1 MMLLKENGLFN
12 PFDFYVVD
20 RSNDVEERFVSLG
33 GLKEN
38 FIKKDIDKNN
48 YLSILKILSE
58 GDYLF
63 DFSIDTKTL
72 VLVEYCLNHGI
83 HYLSTADGSWKDDK
97 EWISCFDHYL
107 VYRELRKKYKKGL
120 NTCIVEFGMNP
131 GLISCFVKECIHQVI
146 LNDQSLYIRIYRK
159 KLLKL
164 YEEKKYG
171 LICKK
176 IKVKEVQEVVP
187 EDGALEYI
195 ASSCGGD
202 LRKAMNAVEVLFSA
216 GIPQDG
222 KLPLTLADAKE
233 VTQKSALRADRDG
246 DNYYDLLSALHKSIR
261 GSDPDAA
268 CHYLARLLEAGQ
280 MPSACRR
287 LMCVAAEDVGL
298 AYPQILPIVNA
309 CVDMALKL
317 GMPEAGLPLADAA
330 VLMATSPKSN
340 SAYLAIDAALDDVRK
355 GKSGDFP
362 RHLQNVHADTY
373 TMEREQGYLY
383 PHNYPNHWVKQ
394 QYLPDEL
401 VGTHY
406 YEYAENKLEQ
416 AAKQYWD
423 KIKGE
428 K

>member
-1 MMLLKENGLFN
+1 MYQPLADLLRPQTLDEVYGQEHILGKGAVLRRLIDSGNIPN
-12 PFDFYVVD
+12 MVFYGP
-20 RSNDVEERFVSLG
+20 SG
-33 GLKEN
+33 TG
-38 FIKKDIDKNN
+38 
-48 YLSILKILSE
+48 
-58 GDYLF
+58 
-63 DFSIDTKTL
+63 KTTVANIIARQTNRTL
-72 VLVEYCLNHGI
+72 YKLNATTA
-83 HYLSTADGSWKDDK
+83 STADIK
-97 EWISCFDHYL
+97 EIVSQLGTFMAPNGVLLYL
-107 VYRELRKKYKKGL
+107 DEIQSFNKK
-120 NTCIVEFGMNP
+120 
-131 GLISCFVKECIHQVI
+131 QQ
-146 LNDQSLYIRIYRK
+146 QSLLEYIENGKIT
-159 KLLKL
+159 
-164 YEEKKYG
+164 
-171 LICKK
+171 LIASTTENPYFYVFNAILSRSTVFEFKQ
-176 IKVKEVQEVVP
+176 ISASAALQAVRRAVSFMEQRTALTAVP

-216 GIPQDG
+216 GIPQNG

-317 GMPEAGLPLADAA
+317 GMPEARLPLADAA

-340 SAYLAIDAALDDVRK
+340 SGYLAIDAALDDVRK

-401 VGTHY
+401 VGARY
-406 YEYAENKLEQ
+406 YEYGPNKLEQ

-423 KIKGE
+423 SIKKE
-428 K
+428 

>member
-1 MMLLKENGLFN
+1 MYQPLADLLRPQTLDEVYGQEHILGKGAVLRRLIDSGNIPN
-12 PFDFYVVD
+12 MVFYGP
-20 RSNDVEERFVSLG
+20 SG
-33 GLKEN
+33 TG
-38 FIKKDIDKNN
+38 
-48 YLSILKILSE
+48 
-58 GDYLF
+58 
-63 DFSIDTKTL
+63 KTTVANIIAKQTNRTL
-72 VLVEYCLNHGI
+72 YKLNATTA
-83 HYLSTADGSWKDDK
+83 STADIK
-97 EWISCFDHYL
+97 EIVSQLDTFMAPNGVLLYL
-107 VYRELRKKYKKGL
+107 DEIQSFNKK
-120 NTCIVEFGMNP
+120 
-131 GLISCFVKECIHQVI
+131 QQ
-146 LNDQSLYIRIYRK
+146 QSLLEHIENGKIT
-159 KLLKL
+159 
-164 YEEKKYG
+164 
-171 LICKK
+171 LIASTTENPYFYVFNAILSRSTVFEFKQ
-176 IKVKEVQEVVP
+176 ISASAALQAVRRAVSFMEQRTALTAVP

-216 GIPQDG
+216 GIPQNG

-317 GMPEAGLPLADAA
+317 GMPEARLPLADAA

-401 VGTHY
+401 AGTRY
-406 YEYAENKLEQ
+406 YEYGPNKLEQ

-423 KIKGE
+423 SIKKE
-428 K
+428 

>member
-1 MMLLKENGLFN
+1 MYQPLADLLRPQTLDEVYGQEHILGKGAVLRRLIDSGNIPN
-12 PFDFYVVD
+12 MVFYGP
-20 RSNDVEERFVSLG
+20 SG
-33 GLKEN
+33 TG
-38 FIKKDIDKNN
+38 
-48 YLSILKILSE
+48 
-58 GDYLF
+58 
-63 DFSIDTKTL
+63 KTTVANIIAKQTNRTL
-72 VLVEYCLNHGI
+72 YKLNATTA
-83 HYLSTADGSWKDDK
+83 STADIK
-97 EWISCFDHYL
+97 EIVAQLDTFMVPNGVLLYL
-107 VYRELRKKYKKGL
+107 DEIQSFNKK
-120 NTCIVEFGMNP
+120 
-131 GLISCFVKECIHQVI
+131 QQ
-146 LNDQSLYIRIYRK
+146 QSLLEHIENGKIT
-159 KLLKL
+159 
-164 YEEKKYG
+164 
-171 LICKK
+171 LIASTTENPYFYVFNAILSRSTVFEFKQ
-176 IKVKEVQEVVP
+176 ISASAALQAVRRAVSFMEQRTALTAVP

-222 KLPLTLADAKE
+222 KLPLTLADAKD
-233 VTQKSALRADRDG
+233 VNQKSALRADRDG

-317 GMPEAGLPLADAA
+317 GMPEARLPLADAA

-401 VGTHY
+401 VGAHY
-406 YEYAENKLEQ
+406 YEYGPNKLEQ

-423 KIKGE
+423 SIKKE
-428 K
+428 

>member
-1 MMLLKENGLFN
+1 MEQ
-12 PFDFYVVD
+12 
-20 RSNDVEERFVSLG
+20 R
-33 GLKEN
+33 
-38 FIKKDIDKNN
+38 
-48 YLSILKILSE
+48 
-58 GDYLF
+58 
-63 DFSIDTKTL
+63 
-72 VLVEYCLNHGI
+72 
-83 HYLSTADGSWKDDK
+83 TA
-97 EWISCFDHYL
+97 L
-107 VYRELRKKYKKGL
+107 
-120 NTCIVEFGMNP
+120 TA
-131 GLISCFVKECIHQVI
+131 
-146 LNDQSLYIRIYRK
+146 
-159 KLLKL
+159 
-164 YEEKKYG
+164 
-171 LICKK
+171 
-176 IKVKEVQEVVP
+176 VP

-261 GSDPDAA
+261 GSDTDAA

-317 GMPEAGLPLADAA
+317 GMPEARLPLADAA

-373 TMEREQGYLY
+373 TMEREQGYFY

-401 VGTHY
+401 VGAHY
-406 YEYAENKLEQ
+406 YEYGPNKLEQ

-423 KIKGE
+423 SIKKE
-428 K
+428 

>member
-1 MMLLKENGLFN
+1 MYQPLADLLRPQTLDEVYGQEHILGKGAVLRRLIDSGNIPN
-12 PFDFYVVD
+12 MVFYGPSGTGKTTVAGIIAKQT
-20 RSNDVEERFVSLG
+20 N
-33 GLKEN
+33 
-38 FIKKDIDKNN
+38 
-48 YLSILKILSE
+48 
-58 GDYLF
+58 
-63 DFSIDTKTL
+63 KTL
-72 VLVEYCLNHGI
+72 YHLNATTA
-83 HYLSTADGSWKDDK
+83 STADIK
-97 EWISCFDHYL
+97 EIVAQLDTFMAPNGVLLYL
-107 VYRELRKKYKKGL
+107 DEIQSFNKK
-120 NTCIVEFGMNP
+120 
-131 GLISCFVKECIHQVI
+131 QQ
-146 LNDQSLYIRIYRK
+146 QSLLEHIENGKIT
-159 KLLKL
+159 
-164 YEEKKYG
+164 
-171 LICKK
+171 LIASTTENPYFYVFNAILSRSTVFEFKQ
-176 IKVKEVQEVVP
+176 ISASAALQAVRRAVSFMEQRTALTAVP

-317 GMPEAGLPLADAA
+317 GMPEARLPLADAA

-401 VGTHY
+401 VGAHY
-406 YEYAENKLEQ
+406 YEYGPNKLEQ

-423 KIKGE
+423 SIKKE
-428 K
+428 